1 MATVDT
7 LSEKP
12 PSAVDG
18 GAELIDWL
26 RANRERNAVSYSE
39 EFGLYHVFRYAEVR
53 EVLSDPVTYSSDMI
67 TGLIPD
73 EMQKQV
79 GLFFEHHLGK
89 KDPASHRIMRG
100 LFNQAFTP
108 RMVAQLENR
117 VAEMT
122 TELLDDAGTGEVDV
136 VVKLSYRLPVTIIA
150 EILGIPP
157 ADENTFMRWADA
169 LLAVTG
175 QEEGFPEDHVPTVA
189 DALSHPL
196 REIQDYLIGH
206 CQDLRDR
213 PGDDLIS
220 RLGQSEMEGQRL
232 SNDEVTALAMNLLVS
247 GYFTATML
255 LGNCMLFL
263 AQNQDVQA
271 RLRAEP
277 HRLPPV
283 IDEILRLRPSLTRNP
298 RRIMADTELGGVRL
312 KKGAP
317 LVVWMA
323 AANRDPLVFDDPDAF
338 NPDRDPNPHLSFG
351 HGSRFCLGANL
362 ARLEAK
368 VALEQLFSRYR
379 PLTMDPGS
387 AQFHDN
393 ADTFGLRSLKLNLEK
408 L

>member
-1 MATVDT
+1 MPSVDI
-7 LSEKP
+7 LSDKP

-18 GAELIDWL
+18 GAQLVEWL
-26 RANRERNAVSYSE
+26 RAQRERHAVSFSE
-39 EFGLYHVFRYAEVR
+39 EFGMYHVFRYAEVK
-53 EVLSDPVTYSSDMI
+53 EVLSDPHTYSSDMI

-73 EMQKQV
+73 EEQKKV

-89 KDPASHRIMRG
+89 KDPPSHRIMRG

-108 RMVAQLENR
+108 RMVAQLEDR
-117 VAEMT
+117 VTEMT
-122 TELLDDAGTGEVDV
+122 SGLLDDAGTGEVDL

-175 QEEGFPEDHVPTVA
+175 QEEGFPEDHVPDVA

-196 REIQDYLIGH
+196 MEIQNYLIEH
-206 CQDLRDR
+206 CADRRER

-220 RLGQSEMEGQRL
+220 RLGQSEMDGHRL

-255 LGNCMLFL
+255 IGNCLLFL
-263 AQNQDVQA
+263 CENPSVQA
-271 RLRAEP
+271 QLRADP
-277 HRLPPV
+277 SGLPAH

-298 RRIMADTELGGVRL
+298 RRIMADTTLGGVDL
-312 KKGAP
+312 KAGAP

-323 AANRDPLVFDDPDAF
+323 AANRDPLVFDDPDTF
-338 NPDRDPNPHLSFG
+338 NPLRDPNPHLSFG

-368 VALEQLFSRYR
+368 VALEQLFARYR
-379 PLTMDPGS
+379 PLTMVPGS
-387 AQFHDN
+387 ARFHDN
-393 ADTFGLRSLKLNLEK
+393 SDTFGLRSLTLNLER
-408 L
+408 